1 MCPAAAAPRLLLK
14 TTMPH
19 QYVLSSKMLVDHNL
33 TRSSQGP
40 VMAESL
46 PEAAGKDEL
55 KKRAAELNK

>member
-1 MCPAAAAPRLLLK
+1 
-14 TTMPH
+14 
-19 QYVLSSKMLVDHNL
+19 VDHNL